1 MLDNKA
7 QFEATNIQHAIIG
20 EVMTSLKEILHSLT
34 KTRLAALA
42 SVYKVPGRSK
52 LKKGEL
58 ADKLLECIT
67 DREVLKT
74 TLLLARAEEW
84 KVLKAITEDSVL
96 QDNYVPY
103 GYYAYWLEHGLVV
116 SYFTDNKL
124 YLLIPDEVKAAYAEL
139 EVSSFGKVLNR
150 YQLVFRYISAAT
162 NLYGAIKPGKLV
174 EIFNDQND
182 DMLTAEELKA
192 LYEEFSGRDQL
203 FRMYKGYL
211 IVEDLVYSDEASEFK
226 QLLEKMKGKSY
237 HVPEKVE
244 LLKYSNGL
252 YYEMTP
258 QLTALRSYIIKE
270 LRPDPEFVDDLID
283 DIQLA
288 CSMEAPI
295 QEIMHEFERR
305 DIEFDSM
312 EQVQMVVYLVTEAYN
327 HTRLASNGGYTPV
340 ERRAISKDLESG
352 YRAAV
357 PPFRA
362 QVKNQVISKKIGRND
377 PCPCGSGLKYKK
389 CCGK

>member
-139 EVSSFGKVLNR
+139 EASSFGKVLNK

-174 EIFNDQND
+174 EIFNEQND
-182 DMLTAEELKA
+182 DKLTAEELKA

-237 HVPEKVE
+237 HVPEKDE

-252 YYEMTP
+252 YYEMNP

-305 DIEFDSM
+305 DIEFVSM

>member
-1 MLDNKA
+1 
-7 QFEATNIQHAIIG
+7 
-20 EVMTSLKEILHSLT
+20 
-34 KTRLAALA
+34 
-42 SVYKVPGRSK
+42 
-52 LKKGEL
+52 
-58 ADKLLECIT
+58 
-67 DREVLKT
+67 
-74 TLLLARAEEW
+74 
-84 KVLKAITEDSVL
+84 
-96 QDNYVPY
+96 
-103 GYYAYWLEHGLVV
+103 
-116 SYFTDNKL
+116 
-124 YLLIPDEVKAAYAEL
+124 
-139 EVSSFGKVLNR
+139 
-150 YQLVFRYISAAT
+150 
-162 NLYGAIKPGKLV
+162 
-174 EIFNDQND
+174 
-182 DMLTAEELKA
+182 
-192 LYEEFSGRDQL
+192 
-203 FRMYKGYL
+203 
-211 IVEDLVYSDEASEFK
+211 
-226 QLLEKMKGKSY
+226 
-237 HVPEKVE
+237 VPEKDE

-305 DIEFDSM
+305 ELEFDSM

-327 HTRLASNGGYTPV
+327 YTRLASNGGYTPV
-340 ERRAISKDLESG
+340 ERRAISKELESG
-352 YRAAV
+352 YRAAT

>member
-20 EVMTSLKEILHSLT
+20 EVTTSLKEILHGLT

-84 KVLKAITEDSVL
+84 KVLKAIAEDSVL

-103 GYYAYWLEHGLVV
+103 GYYAYWLERGLVV

-139 EVSSFGKVLNR
+139 EASSFGKVLNR

-162 NLYGAIKPGKLV
+162 NLYGAIKPDKLV
-174 EIFNDQND
+174 EIFNEQND
-182 DMLTAEELKA
+182 DKLTVEELKA

-211 IVEDLVYSDEASEFK
+211 IVEDLVYSDDASEFK
-226 QLLEKMKGKSY
+226 GLLEKMKGKSY
-237 HVPEKVE
+237 HVPDKDE

-270 LRPDPEFVDDLID
+270 LRPDPEFVDDLVD

-327 HTRLASNGGYTPV
+327 HTRLASNGGYTPL

>member
-139 EVSSFGKVLNR
+139 EASSFGKVLNR

-237 HVPEKVE
+237 HVPEKDE

-312 EQVQMVVYLVTEAYN
+312 EQVQMVVYLVTETYN

>member
-7 QFEATNIQHAIIG
+7 LEATNIQHAIIG
-20 EVMTSLKEILHSLT
+20 DAMSSLPDILHNLT

-52 LKKGEL
+52 MKKGEL

-67 DREVLKT
+67 DKEVLKS
-74 TLLLARAEEW
+74 TLLMARAEEW
-84 KVLKAITEDSVL
+84 KLFKSFVEEAVV

-103 GYYAYWLEHGLVV
+103 GYYAYWLDHGLVI
-116 SYFTDNKL
+116 SYFSDSKL
-124 YLLIPDEVKAAYAEL
+124 YLLVPDEVKSVYAEL
-139 EVSSFGKVLNR
+139 EASSFRSVLDR
-150 YQLVFRYISAAT
+150 YQLVFRYISAAA
-162 NLYGAIKPGKLV
+162 NFYGAIKPDKLV
-174 EIFNDQND
+174 EIFNEQNEEEITVQE
-182 DMLTAEELKA
+182 LTSF
-192 LYEEFSGRDQL
+192 YEQFSGRDQL
-203 FRMYKGYL
+203 FRMYRGYL
-211 IVEDLVYSDEASEFK
+211 IVEDLVYSDDAAEFK
-226 QLLEKMKGKSY
+226 RLLKSMKGKSY
-237 HVPEKVE
+237 YVPEKDE

-270 LRPDPEFVDDLID
+270 LCQDADIVDDLID
-283 DIQLA
+283 VIQLD
-288 CSMEAPI
+288 CSLESPI
-295 QEIMHEFERR
+295 QEIMHEFKIRK
-305 DIEFDSM
+305 IEFDSL
-312 EQVQMVVYLVTEAYN
+312 EQVQMVTYLVTEAYN
-327 HTRLASNGGYTPV
+327 HTRLASNGGYTPL
-340 ERRAISKDLESG
+340 ERRAISKELESG
-352 YRAAV
+352 YRPAV